1 MYNISKMK
9 ITHSETGFK
18 YVYFEIEN
26 NDNSYQVVK
35 AFDPLSSISIQDQND
50 IEVTDIE
57 LINKINQT
65 IDEYSSKNDVSW

>member
-1 MYNISKMK
+1 MK